1 MRPGGGDQACRV
13 FCYVTREN
21 VMYISVIGPALSGK
35 TTLFQALSGVE
46 SARGFSDGD
55 AIISIDVPDA
65 RVDEMTRIFKPKKT
79 TYARIELA
87 DTVAI
92 SEGNIKDATINAKT
106 LQKMRS
112 SDAFILT
119 LNDFDGTEGTDLK
132 RGFHDI
138 IDEFILADMIQ
149 IEGRIERIKKQGGK
163 KENTALQQEI
173 ELLDRLLAHV
183 GEGKALKTLELG
195 PNDEK
200 TVRGFRF
207 LSQKPMMIAVNR
219 PEGVVAEDEGLAEEI
234 DGYPVLCVCATLEQ
248 ELALMP
254 DDERAAFMEEFNV
267 KESIRGRMIR
277 LAFDTLGLISFLTVG
292 DDECRAW
299 PVRKGVTAQE
309 AAGAIHT
316 DLSTRFIRAEVVSYD
331 DFMKHGGMNECKKAG
346 VWRLEGKTYIVQ
358 DGDIMSIRAGA

>member
-1 MRPGGGDQACRV
+1 
-13 FCYVTREN
+13 
-21 VMYISVIGPALSGK
+21 MYISVIGPARSGK
-35 TTLFQALSGVE
+35 TTLFQALSGIE

-55 AIISIDVPDA
+55 NIISIDVPDP
-65 RVDEMTRIFKPKKT
+65 RVDEMAKIFNPKKT

-119 LNDFDGTEGTDLK
+119 LNAFEEDARTDLK
-132 RGFHDI
+132 HEFHNI
-138 IDEFILADMIQ
+138 LNEFILADMIQ
-149 IEGRIERIKKQGGK
+149 VEGRIERIKKQGGK
-163 KENTALQQEI
+163 RENTALQQEM

-183 GEGKALKTLELG
+183 GEGKTMKTLDLA
-195 PNDEK
+195 PADEK
-200 TVRGFRF
+200 AVRGFRF
-207 LSQKPMMIAVNR
+207 LSQKPMMVAINCPENEIGLSDESEGR
-219 PEGVVAEDEGLAEEI
+219 PESL
-234 DGYPVLCVCATLEQ
+234 DGYPVLYVCATLEQ
-248 ELALMP
+248 ELASMA
-254 DDERAAFMEEFNV
+254 DDERAAFMDEFNV
-267 KESIRGRMIR
+267 KESIRGRMIH

-299 PVRKGVTAQE
+299 PVRKGVNAQE

-316 DLSTRFIRAEVVSYD
+316 DLSSRFIRAEVVSYA
-331 DFMKHGGMNECKKAG
+331 DFMKHGSMNECKKAG

>member
-1 MRPGGGDQACRV
+1 
-13 FCYVTREN
+13 
-21 VMYISVIGPALSGK
+21 MYISVIGPARSGK

-46 SARGFSDGD
+46 NARGFSDGD
-55 AIISIDVPDA
+55 NIISIDVPDS
-65 RVDEMTRIFKPKKT
+65 RVDELTKIFKPKKT

-92 SEGNIKDATINAKT
+92 GEGNIKDSTINAKT

-119 LNDFDGTEGTDLK
+119 LSDFDGAQATDLG
-132 RGFHDI
+132 REFQNI
-138 IDEFILADMIQ
+138 LSEFILADMIQ

-173 ELLDRLLAHV
+173 ELLERLLEHV
-183 GEGKALKTLELG
+183 GEGNALKTFELP
-195 PNDEK
+195 PNDERV
-200 TVRGFRF
+200 VRGFRF
-207 LSQKPMMIAVNR
+207 LSQKPMMVAINC
-219 PEGVVAEDEGLAEEI
+219 PEGVIAGAPEGQAKDVE
-234 DGYPVLCVCATLEQ
+234 GYPALYVCATLEQ
-248 ELALMP
+248 ELAMMG
-254 DDERAAFMEEFNV
+254 DDERAAFMEEFDV

-277 LAFDTLGLISFLTVG
+277 LAFETLGLISFLTVG

-299 PVRKGVTAQE
+299 PVRKGSSAQE

-316 DLSTRFIRAEVVSYD
+316 DLSTRFIRAEVVSYA

-358 DGDIMSIRAGA
+358 DGDIMSVRAGA

>member
-1 MRPGGGDQACRV
+1 
-13 FCYVTREN
+13 
-21 VMYISVIGPALSGK
+21 MYISVIGPARSGK
-35 TTLFQALSGVE
+35 TTLFQALSGIE

-55 AIISIDVPDA
+55 NIIAIDVPDT

-92 SEGNIKDATINAKT
+92 GEGNIKDSTINAKT

-119 LNDFDGTEGTDLK
+119 LNNFEGATRADLEQEFL
-132 RGFHDI
+132 GI
-138 IDEFILADMIQ
+138 INEFILADMIQ
-149 IEGRIERIKKQGGK
+149 IEARIERIKRQGGK

-173 ELLDRLLAHV
+173 ELLEHLLEHV
-183 GEGKALKTLELG
+183 GEGKALKGLELSS
-195 PNDEK
+195 NDEK
-200 TVRGFRF
+200 AVRGFRF
-207 LSQKPMMIAVNR
+207 LSQKPMMLAINC
-219 PEGVVAEDEGLAEEI
+219 AEDAIAEISKEKEGHSEDL
-234 DGYPVLCVCATLEQ
+234 DGYPVLYVCATLEQ
-248 ELALMP
+248 ELAMMA
-254 DDERAAFMEEFNV
+254 DDERAAFMAEFNV
-267 KESIRGRMIR
+267 KESIRGRTIR
-277 LAFDTLGLISFLTVG
+277 LAFETLGLISFLTVG

-299 PVRKGVTAQE
+299 PVRRGASAQE

-316 DLSTRFIRAEVVSYD
+316 DLSARFIRAEVVSYA
-331 DFMKHGGMNECKKAG
+331 DFMKYSGIAECKKAG

>member
-1 MRPGGGDQACRV
+1 
-13 FCYVTREN
+13 
-21 VMYISVIGPALSGK
+21 MYISVIGPARSGK
-35 TTLFQALSGVE
+35 TTLFQALGGIE

-55 AIISIDVPDA
+55 NIIAIDVPDS

-92 SEGNIKDATINAKT
+92 GEGNIKDSTINAKT

-119 LNDFDGTEGTDLK
+119 LNNFEGAARADLE
-132 RGFHDI
+132 REFLGI
-138 IDEFILADMIQ
+138 INEFILADMIQ
-149 IEGRIERIKKQGGK
+149 IEARIERIKKQGGK
-163 KENTALQQEI
+163 KDNTALQQEI
-173 ELLDRLLAHV
+173 ELLEHLLVHV
-183 GEGKALKTLELG
+183 GEGKAIKDLELS

-200 TVRGFRF
+200 AVRGFRF
-207 LSQKPMMIAVNR
+207 LSQKPMMIAISC
-219 PEGVVAEDEGLAEEI
+219 AEDAIAGISQENEGKSEHLE
-234 DGYPVLCVCATLEQ
+234 GYPVLYVCATLEQ
-248 ELALMP
+248 ELAVMA
-254 DDERAAFMEEFNV
+254 DDERAAFMAEFNV
-267 KESIRGRMIR
+267 KESIRGRMIS

-299 PVRKGVTAQE
+299 PVRKGVNAQE
-309 AAGAIHT
+309 AAAAIHT
-316 DLSTRFIRAEVVSYD
+316 DLSARFIRAEVVSYA

>member
-1 MRPGGGDQACRV
+1 
-13 FCYVTREN
+13 
-21 VMYISVIGPALSGK
+21 MYISVIGPARSGK

-55 AIISIDVPDA
+55 NIVLIDVPDP
-65 RVDEMTRIFKPKKT
+65 RVDELAAIFKPKKT

-92 SEGNIKDATINAKT
+92 GEGNIKDSTVNAKT

-112 SDAFILT
+112 SDAFILV
-119 LNDFDGTEGTDLK
+119 LNDFDGDEGADVKREFQDLMN
-132 RGFHDI
+132 
-138 IDEFILADMIQ
+138 EFILADMIQ
-149 IEGRIERIKKQGGK
+149 IEGRIERIRRQGGK

-183 GEGKALKTLELG
+183 GDGKALKTLELG

-200 TVRGFRF
+200 AVRGFRF

-219 PEGVVAEDEGLAEEI
+219 PEGTVAEDEGRAEEL
-234 DGYPVLCVCATLEQ
+234 DGYPVLYVCATLEQ
-248 ELALMP
+248 ELAMMA
-254 DDERAAFMEEFNV
+254 DDERAAFMEEFSL

-299 PVRKGVTAQE
+299 PVRRGVTAQE

-316 DLSTRFIRAEVVSYD
+316 DLSARFIRAEVVSYA
-331 DFMKHGGMNECKKAG
+331 DFMKYGGMNECKKAG